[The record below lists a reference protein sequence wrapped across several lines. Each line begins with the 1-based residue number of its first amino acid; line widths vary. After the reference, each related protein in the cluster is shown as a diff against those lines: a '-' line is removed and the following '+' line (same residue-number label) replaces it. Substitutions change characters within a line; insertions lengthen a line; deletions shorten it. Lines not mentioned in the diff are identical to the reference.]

1 MGAYPVGG
9 PLTAVCLAGVLR
21 SAAVRP
27 RLSKKNAGFLER
39 GWMVGGRSIGACF
52 AVAFGVDEFA
62 QVKGGPGK
70 RSFAF
75 REGLL
80 HAI

>member
-1 MGAYPVGG
+1 MRY
-9 PLTAVCLAGVLR
+9 
-21 SAAVRP
+21 AAVRP
-27 RLSKKNAGFLER
+27 RLPKKNAGFLEW

-52 AVAFGVDEFA
+52 AVVDEFA
-62 QVKGGPGK
+62 QVKSGPGK